1 MSESTFAFGQD
12 NLLNIPLLPMEDP
25 HDDGL
30 NAYEPGLSLTLET
43 VTDDIAKAY
52 FMKENKQIDPPDGF
66 ELSNTVRH
74 EVCHQYMGAYYL
86 LEHFSYE
93 LRFDGQIVITLC
105 RPYCKSTLTCNVWG

>member
-1 MSESTFAFGQD
+1 MCACVVMSESTFAFGQD
-12 NLLNIPLLPMEDP
+12 NLLNIP
-25 HDDGL
+25 L

-105 RPYCKSTLTCNVWG
+105 RPYCRSTLTCNVWG